1 MAIMLTPQLAIIK
14 KRLET
19 STRYNVDGS
28 EPLYQELIR
37 LENLL
42 NDIEG
47 KTMQRLE
54 ESEVIKCCRAT
65 TSGPG
70 NYCSCCGKAL

>member
-1 MAIMLTPQLAIIK
+1 MLTPQLAIIK
-14 KRLET
+14 KRLEN
-19 STRYNVDGS
+19 STRFDIDGS

-42 NDIEG
+42 NDIES
-47 KTMQRLE
+47 KTVRRLE
-54 ESEVIKCCRAT
+54 ESEIIKCARAT

-70 NYCSCCGKAL
+70 NYCSCCGKSL